1 MYRSRL
7 LPLLVCVGLAAAAGC
22 QPNQGTAAPAE
33 APAIP
38 VSRPVEREVSNYED
52 FTGQTDAVQVV
63 DIRARVTGYLNETP
77 FKEGS
82 EVHKGDLL
90 FVIDPRPYQAQL
102 DQAEA
107 QVVANE
113 ASFNYAKS
121 VNRAISP
128 PPRRQ
133 PGADEQDYA
142 AMEQAD
148 ARMKAA
154 VASTEV
160 YKLNMEFT
168 GSSPI
173 TGQISRYYVT
183 PGNLVNQDSTLLTTI
198 VSLDPMYAY
207 FEMDEPTLLR
217 IRRAIQDGRMKLP
230 AEGAMKVLMGLQGED
245 GYPHEGV
252 INFFNNQVNSATGSI
267 SLRGVFP
274 NPRPPGDVP
283 RVTAAPSACS
293 ACPAPSVGVV
303 RGRCGARVGRPA
315 WRTRLLSPGMFVRI
329 RLPIGEPHKAL
340 LVIDGA
346 ILSDQGQKYV
356 YVVGDD
362 KSNTCP
368 SRPGHSAG
376 RPARGPQRAEGRR
389 LGRRR
394 GAAAGSPENPGPARS
409 DRHADARRLGRRLI
423 DPPPTPGE
431 GRVGPPSPRRGRRLM
446 ISRFF
451 IDRPVFATVLS
462 VVITLIGGIALIFL
476 PIAVPAH
483 HAAGR
488 RRVHLLSRRLRPG
501 RGRHRGRADRA
512 GGQRRQVRARSAAPR
527 PWARSRA

>member
-7 LPLLVCVGLAAAAGC
+7 LPLLVCVGLASATGC

-63 DIRARVTGYLNETP
+63 DIRARVTGYLNETL

-121 VNRAISP
+121 VYSSDQSAPSAVSREQMA
-128 PPRRQ
+128 
-133 PGADEQDYA
+133 QDYS
-142 AMEQAD
+142 AMAQAD
-148 ARMKAA
+148 ARRKAA

-168 GSSPI
+168 RVQSPI

-183 PGNLVNQDSTLLTTI
+183 PGNLINQDSTLLTTV

-217 IRRAIQDGRMKLP
+217 IRRAIQDGRMSLP

-283 RVTAAPSACS
+283 RVTAGAVGMFGLPSPLGWGSFAAVAAPAS
-293 ACPAPSVGVV
+293 GGL
-303 RGRCGARVGRPA
+303 R
-315 WRTRLLSPGMFVRI
+315 WRARLLSPGMFVRI

-340 LVIDGA
+340 LVSDGA
-346 ILSDQGQKYV
+346 VVSDQGQKYV
-356 YVVGDD
+356 YVVGRRQDGQIPARHD
-362 KSNTCP
+362 
-368 SRPGHSAG
+368 RGASAG
-376 RPARGPQRAEGRR
+376 RPARGPQRAEARR

-394 GAAAGSPENPGPARS
+394 GAAAGPAEDPGPARS
-409 DRHADARRLGRRLI
+409 DRHADARRLGRR
-423 DPPPTPGE
+423 
-431 GRVGPPSPRRGRRLM
+431 
-446 ISRFF
+446 
-451 IDRPVFATVLS
+451 
-462 VVITLIGGIALIFL
+462 
-476 PIAVPAH
+476 
-483 HAAGR
+483 
-488 RRVHLLSRRLRPG
+488 RLRPSP
-501 RGRHRGRADRA
+501 DA
-512 GGQRRQVRARSAAPR
+512 GGGKGGRPPKPKKGSAG
-527 PWARSRA
+527 S